1 MRLYCVRHG
10 FVESSSGSDDPPLS
24 TPGRE
29 ALDRVAFALKA
40 QKVHAS
46 HLYHSA
52 MRRTVETAT
61 ILAPAFGQP
70 SVDVFDPLTENDS
83 LDAVTEAIATWSE
96 DTVLVGHMPMMSS
109 LVSQLVI
116 GDPDSSLL
124 RFFPGTIV
132 CLSQHER
139 RWLIQWILR
148 DELLIS

>member
-29 ALDRVAFALKA
+29 GLDRVAYALKA

-46 HLYHSA
+46 HIYHSE
-52 MRRTVETAT
+52 MRRAVETAT
-61 ILAPAFGQP
+61 ILAPGFGQP
-70 SVDVFDPLTENDS
+70 SMGVSDALTENDC
-83 LDAVTEAIATWSE
+83 LDGIIESIATWSE

-109 LVSQLVI
+109 LVSELVI
-116 GDPDSSLL
+116 GQPDASLL

-148 DELLIS
+148 DELLMS